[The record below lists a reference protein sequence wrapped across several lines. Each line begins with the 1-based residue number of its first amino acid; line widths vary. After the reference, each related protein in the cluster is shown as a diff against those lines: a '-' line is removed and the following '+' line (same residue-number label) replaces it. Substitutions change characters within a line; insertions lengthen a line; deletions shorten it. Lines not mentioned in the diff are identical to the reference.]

1 MDLYHYNADNVLVH
15 TSRNVP
21 TTTTLPPNCTTVAPA
36 PAQPGKIQKWSAA
49 MGTWVQVDKPVA
61 VPVEVAMWKAKSIL
75 EVQGVLPDV
84 VKAINTMPGDEG
96 IVARQKWEH
105 ATVVSRTDSLVTG
118 MQSSMG
124 WSDAVV
130 DGMFI
135 AAANLK

>member
-1 MDLYHYNADNVLVH
+1 MNLYHWDKNYMHVLTTYNVGNV
-15 TSRNVP
+15 SIP
-21 TTTTLPPNCTTVAPA
+21 KTTPIAPL
-36 PAQPGKIQKWSAA
+36 PAQAGKVSKWSPTV
-49 MGTWVQVDKPVA
+49 GTWVQVDKPVA
-61 VPVEVAMWKAKSIL
+61 VPAEVSMWKAKAIL

-84 VKAINTMPGDEG
+84 VKAINTMPGDSG
-96 IVARQKWEH
+96 VVARQKWAH
-105 ATVVSRTDSLVTG
+105 ATVVSRTDSLVTV